1 MSGHYRRGNTYT
13 LFEVMDYG
21 SVVAK
26 DDDLQI
32 ILTINGAYYNGFMY
46 VGDGQWASLNDVW
59 APAWSQDAKS
69 RGLYSELDSVRLI
82 NIMAEAEQIIERLR
96 TQDAEPDEDIDDV
109 VEKHLVGDA

>member
-1 MSGHYRRGNTYT
+1 
-13 LFEVMDYG
+13 MDYG

-26 DDDLQI
+26 DEDMQI

-46 VGDGQWASLNDVW
+46 VGDGQWASLNNVW

-82 NIMAEAEQIIERLR
+82 NIMAEAEQIVERIR
-96 TQDAEPDEDIDDV
+96 NESHEDEDIDDV